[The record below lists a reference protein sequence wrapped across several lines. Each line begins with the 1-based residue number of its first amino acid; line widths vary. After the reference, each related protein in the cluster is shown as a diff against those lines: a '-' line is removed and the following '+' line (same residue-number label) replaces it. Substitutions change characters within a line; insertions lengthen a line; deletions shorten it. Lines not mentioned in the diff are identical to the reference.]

1 MPGYKSIARQLTRNF
16 SLPPTDGSGYNW
28 PLAEVMRG
36 LWEEATSNAANNI
49 AETDAMEAAFVA
61 AYSQVPTAIRDRSI
75 EYGRAVGAAVF
86 AGSLND
92 GGHQGYLTNFPPYA
106 PPVGPGLWVPLPG
119 QAALQPYWRVNV
131 QPLVI
136 PDASACAP
144 NGPPSF
150 SEDQGSEF
158 HAEALEVYD
167 VGNNLTP
174 EQLATANR
182 DPIRITGRPSR
193 RRLSRASTAASTF
206 AQRSTTES
214 IKASASPTGCAL
226 WNGSNREAALIMRWT
241 AVSPGTTPSN
251 TL

>member
-92 GGHQGYLTNFPPYA
+92 GGHQGYLTNFH
-106 PPVGPGLWVPLPG
+106 
-119 QAALQPYWRVNV
+119 R
-131 QPLVI
+131 
-136 PDASACAP
+136 
-144 NGPPSF
+144 
-150 SEDQGSEF
+150 
-158 HAEALEVYD
+158 
-167 VGNNLTP
+167 T
-174 EQLATANR
+174 
-182 DPIRITGRPSR
+182 R
-193 RRLSRASTAASTF
+193 RRSDPGCGFRFRDRRHCSRTGASTSS
-206 AQRSTTES
+206 R
-214 IKASASPTGCAL
+214 L
-226 WNGSNREAALIMRWT
+226 
-241 AVSPGTTPSN
+241 
-251 TL
+251 